1 MASERVNMVFR
12 AVLVALAEDFVLEE
26 LAEAVVDHRVVGL
39 DLDFEQV
46 AVAAAVE
53 QVVEDLDLVDLVVE
67 DLVVLA

>member
-26 LAEAVVDHRVVGL
+26 LAEAVVDRRVVGL